1 LGIFNF
7 LRVWLTSVA
16 RAVRQN
22 YFALILLSSSFIL
35 LLTLTGCDLDRFK
48 ADASQ
53 PPELIQAILSDPKTF
68 NTVISQDATSSSVG
82 GMMFNGLV
90 IQNPNTGE
98 IEPALAES
106 WEMSEDNLKIV
117 FNLRKNLKWSD
128 GHPLTADDVDFTYN
142 QLYFNPE
149 IPAGTRDILK
159 VGQSQAL
166 PQVRKLND
174 LQIEFTIPESFAPF
188 LANTQAEILPAHIL
202 RPTVEQKDANGKPL
216 FLSTWAVDTPAE
228 NFVANGAYK
237 LKKYTTSQR
246 VIFEK
251 NPYYWKKQVT
261 EEDLP
266 HIERVIWE
274 IVEST
279 DTSLLQFRSGSL
291 DSVSVTPEYFSLLK
305 KEENR
310 GDFTI
315 YNGGPDYGTNYITF
329 NLNQAKKN
337 GKPLISPIKS
347 RWFNNVKFRQ
357 AVSYA
362 IDRERIV
369 NNIYRGLGQAQTSF
383 ISVQSPFYYKG
394 LKGYPYDPEKAKEL
408 LKEAGFK
415 YNNQG
420 QLLDADGNRVSF
432 TLNTNAG
439 NKIRESMG
447 NQVEEDLEAIG
458 MDVSFRTINFNVLVG
473 KLSGTLDWEC
483 ILLGLTGG
491 NEPHGGANVW
501 FTDGNLH
508 MFNQDQEG
516 LEDRKIADWE
526 AEIADLFIA
535 GARELDE
542 AKRKEIYAEIQQ
554 IVETNVPFIY
564 LVNPLALGAVRNH
577 IQGIDYSALGGAF
590 WNLEELKITE
600 N

>member
-1 LGIFNF
+1 MPKRVREIIGLQTFNF
-7 LRVWLTSVA
+7 LRVFL
-16 RAVRQN
+16 
-22 YFALILLSSSFIL
+22 LIAIAFF
-35 LLTLTGCDLDRFK
+35 TLTGCNPHNFQ
-48 ADASQ
+48 ADANQ
-53 PPELIQAILSDPKTF
+53 PPELVQAILSDPKTF
-68 NTVISQDATSSSVG
+68 NSVISQDATSSSVG
-82 GMMFNGLV
+82 GMMFDGLV
-90 IQNPNTGE
+90 SQNPQTGE

-106 WEMSEDNLKIV
+106 WEMSEDKLKIV
-117 FNLRKNLKWSD
+117 FTLRKNLKWSD
-128 GHPLTADDVDFTYN
+128 GHPLTTDDVDFTYN
-142 QLYFNPE
+142 QLYFNRA
-149 IPAGTRDILK
+149 IPASTRDILK

-166 PQVRKLND
+166 PKVRKLND
-174 LQIEFTIPESFAPF
+174 LQIEFTIPEPFAPF
-188 LANTQAEILPAHIL
+188 LGNTQAEILPAHIL
-202 RPTVEQKDANGKPL
+202 QPTVEQKDPNGKPL
-216 FLSTWAVDTPAE
+216 FLSTWAVDTPPE
-228 NFVANGAYK
+228 KIVTNSAYK
-237 LKKYTTSQR
+237 LSSYTTSQR
-246 VIFEK
+246 IIFAK

-261 EEDLP
+261 GEDLP

-305 KEENR
+305 KEEGR
-310 GDFTI
+310 GNFTI
-315 YNGGPDYGTNYITF
+315 YNGGPDYGTNYISF

-347 RWFNNVKFRQ
+347 RWFNSVKFRQ

-362 IDRERIV
+362 INRQRIV
-369 NNIYRGLGQAQTSF
+369 NNIYRGLGQPQTSF
-383 ISVQSPFYYKG
+383 ISVQSPFYYSG
-394 LKGYPYDPEKAKEL
+394 LKGYPYNPEKAKQL
-408 LKEAGFK
+408 LLEAGFK
-415 YNNQG
+415 YNSKQ

-447 NQVEEDLEAIG
+447 NQIEEDLEAIG
-458 MDVSFRTINFNVLVG
+458 MDVSFRTINFNVLIG
-473 KLSGTLDWEC
+473 KLSGSLDWEC

-491 NEPHGGANVW
+491 NEPNGGANVW

-508 MFNQDQEG
+508 MFNQDQED
-516 LEDRKIADWE
+516 LEGRKIADWE
-526 AEIADLFIA
+526 AKIANLFIK
-535 GARELDE
+535 GARELDQE
-542 AKRKEIYAEIQQ
+542 KRKEIYAEIQQ

-600 N
+600 D